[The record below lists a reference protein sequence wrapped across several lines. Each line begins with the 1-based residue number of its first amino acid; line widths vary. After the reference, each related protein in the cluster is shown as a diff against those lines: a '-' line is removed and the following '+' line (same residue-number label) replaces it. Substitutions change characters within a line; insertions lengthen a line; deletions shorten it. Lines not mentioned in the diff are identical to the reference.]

1 MFEGDECKISKD
13 SRLVGIGTMQG
24 KLYVLKV
31 VSEEYVNVAKN
42 NPNMELWHCRF
53 GHLGMDNISK
63 LINENIVEGM
73 SSIEDGDV
81 SDVCEACVMGK
92 QHRVPYPKK
101 SFNKATEL
109 FETVH
114 SDVCGPMNVKS
125 FGKSQYFVTFID
137 EHSRCTQVYFLKRK
151 DEVLEKF
158 MEYVNQAEKLG
169 KRVKNLRSDNGERVW

>member
-1 MFEGDECKISKD
+1 MYLFTKAKAMSKLGATVVFEGDECKISKD

-24 KLYVLKV
+24 KLYVLKA

-63 LINENIVEGM
+63 LINENMVEGM
-73 SSIEDGDV
+73 SSTKDGDV

-137 EHSRCTQVYFLKRK
+137 EYSR
-151 DEVLEKF
+151 
-158 MEYVNQAEKLG
+158 
-169 KRVKNLRSDNGERVW
+169 